1 MRVPVPDC
9 RRLAS
14 AHGFKQHNIALM
26 ARQHHADVCACSRLR
41 KARQCAQARAAQ
53 TFLERSQ
60 QQVKSEQDAASPSA
74 PVPSGADGASA
85 AAAPAKPASNGVAPS
100 EAIETTADDEAGSPT
115 GFRHKPEEPIAATEP
130 EEAERIHAQFM
141 SMLLQ
146 AIEQSL
152 DTSQFEDSC
161 RALLGESPRHMLQWQ
176 WVNDHYWSSCN
187 GAPADV
193 PSGLGC

>member
-1 MRVPVPDC
+1 MRVPVRDC

-14 AHGFKQHNIALM
+14 AHRLEQHSIALM
-26 ARQHHADVCACSRLR
+26 SRQHHGNLCACCRLR
-41 KARQCAQARAAQ
+41 KARECAQARAAQ

-74 PVPSGADGASA
+74 PVPSTVEGASA
-85 AAAPAKPASNGVAPS
+85 PAGPAEPASNGMALP
-100 EAIETTADDEAGSPT
+100 EATETTADEEAGSPT
-115 GFRHKPEEPIAATEP
+115 GFRHKPAEPIAATEP

-161 RALLGESPRHMLQWQ
+161 RALLGESCMLI
-176 WVNDHYWSSCN
+176 
-187 GAPADV
+187 P
-193 PSGLGC
+193 